1 MRFALSDS
9 LEDVLRSHD
18 DTQYP
23 SDFATHASSV
33 VHAVASFGNVS
44 TNTSAEDMQSNP
56 DAAERLK
63 GSPVKLLPEHSN
75 ISGPYAQDSP
85 ARHSHEDIGNND
97 DIWMRFIQEE
107 KIEVG
112 QTENDRYAAPQYKT
126 QASPITLPTLTMAQD
141 EPPYP

>member
-112 QTENDRYAAPQYKT
+112 QTENDRG
-126 QASPITLPTLTMAQD
+126 SG
-141 EPPYP
+141 